1 TFGCEDF
8 EDWFAFGEAFD
19 TGVSEA
25 LDECESKL
33 ERSQPHSGEHL
44 AFVFFRSSFGRYSYR
59 PSVGSRKSNPQSVSP
74 KAKFS
79 PAWSMFSLLNFI

>member
-1 TFGCEDF
+1 MLNVGRSYFILHTGENLTFGCEDF

-33 ERSQPHSGEHL
+33 ERSQPK
-44 AFVFFRSSFGRYSYR
+44 V
-59 PSVGSRKSNPQSVSP
+59 
-74 KAKFS
+74 KFS
-79 PAWSMFSLLNFI
+79 PVWSITTSED